1 MANNT
6 PSAKPPFNKSQ
17 EKTLLDRLG
26 KKVYEAIF
34 GTEKGWVEKGIVDRL
49 KIQSKSD
56 MLKSVSKKKK
66 KSSGGKVYS
75 NQNKRY
81 AHGGKV
87 SGRKAKYNG

>member
-1 MANNT
+1 MVDK
-6 PSAKPPFNKSQ
+6 SAKPPFNKSQ
-17 EKTLLDRLG
+17 KKTLLDRLG

-34 GTEKGWVEKGIVDRL
+34 GTEKGWVQKGIVDPL
-49 KIQSKSD
+49 KIPSKSEL
-56 MLKSVSKKKK
+56 LKSVSEKKK
-66 KSSGGKVYS
+66 SGGKVYS